1 LRDARRQHEVWLL
14 LPKFAKD
21 VRDSMSLRTA
31 ALWIHVL
38 CGVVWVGTCA
48 SFVLVGSVLASEVDE
63 LRNFALVA
71 APKINRV
78 NLFAAC
84 AIPLTGIVNI
94 FFATRAHGGVLPSSF
109 VTILAVKI
117 SLFAAMAG
125 TVTFAWDAEA
135 KMRRA
140 LAGPD
145 IASGILMMRRLMLL
159 YRITIVMG
167 GITLI
172 LGLWLSGT

>member
-1 LRDARRQHEVWLL
+1 
-14 LPKFAKD
+14 
-21 VRDSMSLRTA
+21 MSLRTA

-38 CGVVWVGTCA
+38 CGVTWVGTCA

-63 LRNFALVA
+63 WRDFALGA

-78 NLFAAC
+78 NLVAAC
-84 AIPLTGIVNI
+84 GIPLTGIVNV
-94 FFATRAHGGVLPSSF
+94 FFATQAHGGVLPSSF
-109 VTILAVKI
+109 ITMLAVKI

-135 KMRRA
+135 KMHRA

-145 IASGILMMRRLMLL
+145 IGSGTVMMRRLMLL
-159 YRITIVMG
+159 YRVTVVMG
-167 GITLI
+167 AIALI